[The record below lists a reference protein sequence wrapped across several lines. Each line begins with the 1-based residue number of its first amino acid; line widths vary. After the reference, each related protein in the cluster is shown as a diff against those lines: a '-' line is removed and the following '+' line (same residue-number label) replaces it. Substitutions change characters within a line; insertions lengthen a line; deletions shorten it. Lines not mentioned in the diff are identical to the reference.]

1 MSLLSN
7 KFVSIST
14 VNNTLHTAGE
24 QGGLELHE
32 MILNNEKTSSG
43 SVDNLPMHVPIIG
56 ALKAD
61 CLSKQQGFH
70 PRTCQNAGVQDAFQ
84 TSEVFGTNPSNSHC
98 IKPVSLHVWD
108 VRIKCLI
115 SGNS

>member
-1 MSLLSN
+1 MSFLSHQ
-7 KFVSIST
+7 FVTIST
-14 VNNTLHTAGE
+14 VNNTLHAAGE
-24 QGGLELHE
+24 QGGMELHE
-32 MILNNEKTSSG
+32 MILSNEKTSSG
-43 SVDNLPMHVPIIG
+43 SMDHLPVHVHITG
-56 ALKAD
+56 ALKAG

-70 PRTCQNAGVQDAFQ
+70 PRTCQNAGTQTALQ

-98 IKPVSLHVWD
+98 IKLVSLHIWN